1 MSKHILVVCPNP
13 AVDIYAHLDLFE
25 VGIPNRITEEKRY
38 PGGKGLHVGMALA
51 ELGFKVT
58 IAGFWGGE
66 TGQWIKKSCNQY
78 YPTIQFIGPELEEW
92 TRSCFTFKSHSK
104 FDDTEILGTGP
115 TITNQ
120 DFENLIEAVQSS
132 LDQVDYVTL
141 SGSWPKGAPENGYAS
156 IIEHCHQANKPTMLD
171 CTGIQLSNALQVKP
185 TAVHLNRKEITEF
198 YDCDFNEA
206 KSRILISCEIAAITD
221 GSKGLHLLTK
231 DQSFHSLTKVDQ
243 VVSTIGSGDCLTA
256 GVVAG
261 LSQSMSL
268 QEVANLGAA
277 CGAANCLREDLGML
291 MKSDVEMLLMQLA
304 H

>member
-1 MSKHILVVCPNP
+1 
-13 AVDIYAHLDLFE
+13 
-25 VGIPNRITEEKRY
+25 
-38 PGGKGLHVGMALA
+38 
-51 ELGFKVT
+51 
-58 IAGFWGGE
+58 
-66 TGQWIKKSCNQY
+66 Y

-92 TRSCFTFKSHSK
+92 NRSCYTFKSKSE

-120 DFENLIEAVQSS
+120 DFENLIKAVQSS
-132 LDQVDYVTL
+132 LEKVDYIAL
-141 SGSWPKGAPENGYAS
+141 SGSWPKGSPENGYAS
-156 IIEHCHQANKPTMLD
+156 IIKLCHQANKPTMLD

-198 YDCDFNEA
+198 YGCDFNEA
-206 KSRILISCEIAAITD
+206 KSIILTSCEIAAITD
-221 GSKGLHLLTK
+221 GSKGLHLLNK

-243 VVSTIGSGDCLTA
+243 VISTIGSGDCLTA

-261 LSQSMSL
+261 LAQAMSL

-291 MKSDVEMLLMQLA
+291 RKSDVEMLLMQLA

>member
-1 MSKHILVVCPNP
+1 MIS
-13 AVDIYAHLDLFE
+13 F
-25 VGIPNRITEEKRY
+25 
-38 PGGKGLHVGMALA
+38 
-51 ELGFKVT
+51 
-58 IAGFWGGE
+58 
-66 TGQWIKKSCNQY
+66 
-78 YPTIQFIGPELEEW
+78 
-92 TRSCFTFKSHSK
+92 
-104 FDDTEILGTGP
+104 
-115 TITNQ
+115 
-120 DFENLIEAVQSS
+120 
-132 LDQVDYVTL
+132 
-141 SGSWPKGAPENGYAS
+141 
-156 IIEHCHQANKPTMLD
+156 
-171 CTGIQLSNALQVKP
+171 
-185 TAVHLNRKEITEF
+185 RKEITEF